1 MDLNLKGKVAV
12 VTGGSKGIG
21 YAIAEQFLK
30 EGASVVFAA
39 RNEQT
44 LKEAEEKLI
53 KLGNVLGLAADVTK
67 EEEVYGLAD
76 AAFKH
81 FGRLDIWINNV
92 GATGGKA
99 GEDYTEEEI
108 DYVMNVCFKSAVY
121 GCQAAHRYMKDQGG
135 SIVNISS
142 LAARCPSAGRSTLYG
157 PMKAA
162 VVNLTQTMAGEYC
175 AQGIRVNCVM
185 PGFTLTPL
193 VKNHISEEE
202 LEYNRKG
209 TLLHRLA
216 EPEEIA
222 KPVVFLASD
231 AAGYMTG
238 TTIEVSGGRS
248 VTLNPTYAWE
258 NKG

>member
-1 MDLNLKGKVAV
+1 MDV
-12 VTGGSKGIG
+12 
-21 YAIAEQFLK
+21 
-30 EGASVVFAA
+30 
-39 RNEQT
+39 
-44 LKEAEEKLI
+44 
-53 KLGNVLGLAADVTK
+53 
-67 EEEVYGLAD
+67 
-76 AAFKH
+76 
-81 FGRLDIWINNV
+81 WINNV
-92 GATGGKA
+92 GATGNKA
-99 GEDYTEEEI
+99 GEDYTEAEI
-108 DYVMNVCFKSAVY
+108 DFVTGVCFKSAVY
-121 GCQAAHRYMKDQGG
+121 GCQAAHRYMKEQGG

-175 AQGIRVNCVM
+175 AEGIRVNCVM

-193 VKNHISEEE
+193 VKAHISETE

-216 EPEEIA
+216 EPEDIA

-248 VTLNPTYAWE
+248 VTLNPAYAWE
-258 NKG
+258 K

>member
-1 MDLNLKGKVAV
+1 MDLHLKEKAVV
-12 VTGGSKGIG
+12 VTGASKGIG

-30 EGASVVFAA
+30 EGAKVTIVA
-39 RNEQT
+39 RNAKELEQ
-44 LKEAEEKLI
+44 AEKALAG
-53 KLGNVLGLAADVTK
+53 LGEVYVCSADVSR
-67 EEEVYGLAD
+67 EEEVYRVAD
-76 AAFKH
+76 ETYEH
-81 FGRLDIWINNV
+81 FGTLDVWINNV
-92 GATGGKA
+92 GATGKKA
-99 GEDYTEEEI
+99 GEDYTSEEI
-108 DYVMNVCFKSAVY
+108 DFVTGVCFKSAVY
-121 GCQAAHRYMKDQGG
+121 GCQAAHRYMKEHGG

-175 AQGIRVNCVM
+175 AEGIRVNCVM

-193 VKNHISEEE
+193 VKANISEAE

-216 EPEEIA
+216 EPEDIA

-231 AAGYMTG
+231 AASYMTG

-248 VTLNPTYAWE
+248 VTLNPAYAWD
-258 NKG
+258 K

>member
-1 MDLNLKGKVAV
+1 MDLHLNGKAVV

-21 YAIAEQFLK
+21 YAVAKQFLE
-30 EGASVVFAA
+30 EGAKVTIVARNAEELKQAKAELEKFGPVFACQA
-39 RNEQT
+39 DAS
-44 LKEAEEKLI
+44 KEA
-53 KLGNVLGLAADVTK
+53 DVYRIAK
-67 EEEVYGLAD
+67 EAYD
-76 AAFKH
+76 H
-81 FGRLDIWINNV
+81 FARLDVWINNV
-92 GATGGKA
+92 GATGNKA
-99 GEDYTEEEI
+99 GEDYTEAEI
-108 DYVMNVCFKSAVY
+108 DFVTDVCFKSAVY
-121 GCQAAHRYMKDQGG
+121 GCQAAHRYMKEQGG

-175 AQGIRVNCVM
+175 AEGIRVNCVM

-193 VKNHISEEE
+193 VKAHISEAE

-216 EPEEIA
+216 EPEDIA

-231 AAGYMTG
+231 AASYMTG

-248 VTLNPTYAWE
+248 VTLNPAYAWE
-258 NKG
+258 K